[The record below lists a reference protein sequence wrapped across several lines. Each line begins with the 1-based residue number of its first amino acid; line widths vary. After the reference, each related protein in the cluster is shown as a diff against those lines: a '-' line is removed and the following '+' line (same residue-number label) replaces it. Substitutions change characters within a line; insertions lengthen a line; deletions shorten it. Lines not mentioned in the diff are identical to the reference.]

1 MARMTTFGH
10 NSFTREIY
18 IIYISLVKLTVPNRA
33 MSAIEIFK
41 WLVWGQWLIRI
52 QLLVAQTDRL
62 VLNSLNPVS
71 FQGLCFKF
79 RNYYFFF
86 PLKFSRILKRFSKSL
101 KFIISSFKI
110 GKYSKSSQ
118 NNVLHVVN
126 PNPMFF
132 LTISLFFNSYVKIL
146 FSNFYFWNYFLKNS
160 IFGETT

>member
-1 MARMTTFGH
+1 MNLTLAAIILPER
-10 NSFTREIY
+10 Y
-18 IIYISLVKLTVPNRA
+18 IYISLVKLTMTKPGHERHRNFQMPRVVQ
-33 MSAIEIFK
+33 
-41 WLVWGQWLIRI
+41 WLVRI

-62 VLNSLNPVS
+62 ILNFLNPVS
-71 FQGLCFKF
+71 FHGLCFKF

-160 IFGETT
+160 IFWETI